1 MTPKEKAL
9 ELFDAMHKV
18 YDMHQYPD
26 FTIDENDNQKNDEL
40 WQNNMEL
47 FSTIYKEFAKQC
59 ALIAADEILHLT
71 SIRES
76 WFNVKG
82 KYEERFV
89 LDQYWVEVKK
99 EIEKL

>member
-1 MTPKEKAL
+1 MTPKEKAKDL
-9 ELFDAMHKV
+9 IWKF
-18 YDMHQYPD
+18 
-26 FTIDENDNQKNDEL
+26 NDNVQWDL
-40 WQNNMEL
+40 
-47 FSTIYKEFAKQC
+47 KEVSFNGHTSEVVGYNLSFETKKY
-59 ALIAADEILHLT
+59 ALIAVNEILNLT

-99 EIEKL
+99 EIEAL

>member
-1 MTPKEKAL
+1 MTPKEKAI
-9 ELFDAMHKV
+9 ELVLKF
-18 YDMHQYPD
+18 
-26 FTIDENDNQKNDEL
+26 
-40 WQNNMEL
+40 
-47 FSTIYKEFAKQC
+47 KQRTHYVEVWHTPQLLDKFHHNAISC
-59 ALIAADEILHLT
+59 ALIAVDEILHLT

-99 EIEKL
+99 EIEAL